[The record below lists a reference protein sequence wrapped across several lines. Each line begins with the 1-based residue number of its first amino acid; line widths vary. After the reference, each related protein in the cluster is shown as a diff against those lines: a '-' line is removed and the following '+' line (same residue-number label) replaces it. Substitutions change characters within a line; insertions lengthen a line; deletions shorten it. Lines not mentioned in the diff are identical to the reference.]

1 MKKVIE
7 TEKLEM
13 DALTLGDF
21 IKRHIIDSKE
31 DERTVVNVED
41 DEGRI
46 FGTVSLVRETLSDG
60 SHVYN
65 LVLSD

>member
-1 MKKVIE
+1 MKEVIA
-7 TEKLEM
+7 TEELEM

-21 IKRHIIDSKE
+21 ILQHIINDAS
-31 DERTVVNVED
+31 DEKTVVNVED

-46 FGTVSLVRETLSDG
+46 FSRVSLIRETLSDG
-60 SHVYN
+60 SHVFN